1 MKPTN
6 QIGRDTKWPVSTEDT
21 MQAIV
26 QNGYDSADVLRLE
39 QVTRPAIADN
49 EVLRLHAA
57 GLDRGTWHLMT
68 GHPYLRLAYGPRRPK
83 NPVPTEMSP
92 GRLSLSVVK
101 RCTGWLPRT
110 ARSPSTRRPGRTS
123 WLGSRATSRSSR
135 PLSSRGPP

>member
-26 QNGYDSADVLRLE
+26 QNGYDSAYVLRLE

-49 EVLRLHAA
+49 EVLLRVHAA

-68 GHPYLRLAYGPRRPK
+68 GQPYLVRLAIGLRRPK
-83 NPVPTEMSP
+83 NPVP
-92 GRLSLSVVK
+92 GRDVAGTVV
-101 RCTGWLPRT
+101 
-110 ARSPSTRRPGRTS
+110 AIGR
-123 WLGSRATSRSSR
+123 
-135 PLSSRGPP
+135 